1 MPLCDRRGPLDRGV
15 AKHLVDLRR
24 RRPGMGTGQGA
35 LESFIRVKEF
45 IERSLARFFDM
56 RLRSLY

>member
-1 MPLCDRRGPLDRGV
+1 M